1 MQARVAGL
9 SPSDAF
15 LRIYSDRIWGTTDDS
30 RHPFNSGEGSTD
42 HRVVACYVD
51 AVRRWLDAFEDK
63 VSVAD
68 IGCGDFRVGSQ
79 IRPSC
84 ARYVAYDCVRP
95 LIESNKVRWA
105 DTGVEF
111 RLLDASMERPDRA
124 EVMFVRQVLQHLPNH
139 LIGRIVANV
148 APQCEWL
155 VVTEH
160 LPEASFVPNL
170 DKPIGPDIR
179 HDSGVVLTDEPFSLH
194 STETIE
200 LCRVPSGRGFIVT
213 TAYRMR

>member
-1 MQARVAGL
+1 MHARVSGL

-15 LRIYSDRIWGTTDDS
+15 LRIYSDRIWGPPEDPN
-30 RHPFNSGEGSTD
+30 HPFNSGEGSTD
-42 HRVVACYVD
+42 CRVVACYVD
-51 AVRRWLDAFEDK
+51 AVRRWLGTFDRPID
-63 VSVAD
+63 VAD

-79 IRPSC
+79 IRPYC

-95 LIESNKVRWA
+95 LVESNRVRWA
-105 DTGVEF
+105 RADVEF
-111 RLLDASMERPDRA
+111 RVLDASMERPDSA
-124 EVMFVRQVLQHLPNH
+124 KAVFIRQVLQHLPNH

-155 VVTEH
+155 VITEH
-160 LPEASFVPNL
+160 LPDTVFTPNL

-179 HDSGVVLTDEPFSLH
+179 QDSGIVLTAEPFSLIPA
-194 STETIE
+194 ETLE
-200 LCRVPSGRGFIVT
+200 LCRVRSGRGVIVT